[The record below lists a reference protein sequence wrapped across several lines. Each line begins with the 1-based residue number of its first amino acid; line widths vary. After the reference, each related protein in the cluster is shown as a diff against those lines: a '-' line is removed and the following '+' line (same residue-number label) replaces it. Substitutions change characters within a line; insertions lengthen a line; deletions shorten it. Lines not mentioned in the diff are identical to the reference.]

1 MSVSSRVIVGDLD
14 LESITISPRKAD
26 APLVI
31 DANAVLAAAATFQ
44 LLEAIARRFRHVGEG
59 TGSV

>member
-14 LESITISPRKAD
+14 LESVTISPRKAD

-31 DANAVLAAAATFQ
+31 DANAVLAEAATF
-44 LLEAIARRFRHVGEG
+44 
-59 TGSV
+59 